1 MEEGIDEIKDY
12 TASKEEDDEY
22 DIIVDPTQSD
32 EEEATASSSCK
43 VQLLIELLDVFG
55 TVVFAFSGALKAG
68 NKGMDIV
75 GMMLIAS
82 VTAIG
87 GGTLR
92 DILMMGGGE
101 EYVVFWMKKPIYLE
115 ISLIT
120 ALATFYVWP
129 KLKTKFGLEDD
140 SAVIICTSGK

>member
-55 TVVFAFSGALKAG
+55 NFSLEKYDPKTSDRLIMILRLPLK
-68 NKGMDIV
+68 
-75 GMMLIAS
+75 
-82 VTAIG
+82 
-87 GGTLR
+87 
-92 DILMMGGGE
+92 
-101 EYVVFWMKKPIYLE
+101 
-115 ISLIT
+115 
-120 ALATFYVWP
+120 
-129 KLKTKFGLEDD
+129 
-140 SAVIICTSGK
+140 CT